1 MPATD
6 PCCPFPE
13 HAPSVYTTSSAV
25 ANVLDG
31 PAAARNLVLDGP
43 GTVCDSDFDRPG
55 VASLTVDED
64 EDDDTR
70 PLSCDPMEVLA
81 LSGKWFSGLMFCLMG

>member
-13 HAPSVYTTSSAV
+13 HAPSVYTTSSAD
-25 ANVLDG
+25 AEIIDG
-31 PAAARNLVLDGP
+31 HAAARNLVLDGP
-43 GTVCDSDFDRPG
+43 GTVCDSDFDRPE

-64 EDDDTR
+64 EDGDTR
-70 PLSCDPMEVLA
+70 P
-81 LSGKWFSGLMFCLMG
+81 GLMLCLTG